1 MRPIAVFLAAVFCLS
16 AIGVVGAQPEKRVML
31 SQILEAPLLGEP
43 TRPAVGKQQPE
54 IGSVKDLL
62 VGDDGR
68 TEVIVV
74 AGEDGPAGHVV
85 PWGELVYDAI
95 RNDFTLRAQGADLG
109 RFPSWQEPVSG
120 TQGSASKL
128 LASKLLNGLVQTP
141 SGERLG
147 EVTDVQIGG
156 NGALEQVFYRHDNRT
171 ATIPWNGVDVQPE
184 RPDITASPGAKA
196 VIVVDRKKL

>member
-1 MRPIAVFLAAVFCLS
+1 MRPLAVFLAAAFCF
-16 AIGVVGAQPEKRVML
+16 AATGAATAQPEKRIML

-43 TRPAVGKQQPE
+43 ARPAAGKQQPE
-54 IGSVKDLL
+54 IGAVKDLL

-68 TEVIVV
+68 TGVIVV
-74 AGEDGPAGHVV
+74 TGEDSSAGHII
-85 PWGELVYDAI
+85 PWSELAYDAI

-109 RFPSWQEPVSG
+109 RFPSWEEPVSG

-147 EVTDVQIGG
+147 EVKDVQIGG
-156 NGALEQVFYRHDNRT
+156 NGALEQVFYRHGNQT
-171 ATIPWNGVDVQPE
+171 ASVPWNGIDVQPE
-184 RPDITASPGAKA
+184 RPDITASPGAKT
-196 VIVVDRKKL
+196 VIVIDRKKL